1 MEMVGTAHMTS
12 RQRHAWQALL
22 QDAGL
27 HTDEAVDYT
36 VLLWEDGQLA
46 ATGSRAGNIFKYFT
60 TAPQYRERGFSAAVM
75 TELRQ
80 EAFSRGIGHLFLY
93 TKPENGQMFTNLCFY
108 PVART
113 ADILLMESCRGG
125 IGAFVASLPKP
136 PTPGVTGA
144 AVMHC
149 DPFTRGH
156 RYLLG
161 KAARDCEWLYVFVV
175 SEDKGR
181 FPAADR
187 IELVRRGTADLPNVI
202 VCPTGPYLISQ
213 VTFPTYFLRDTQRA
227 DDIRCHLDMEI
238 FASHFAPALHITRR
252 YVGTEPFSPV
262 TAAYNRA
269 MEAFLPGRGIEVREI
284 PRKAID
290 GTPISA
296 SAVRALLGRGQ
307 AQTLHQ
313 LVPET
318 TWRYLQQ
325 HRMIG
330 GEEDIHDIP

>member
-1 MEMVGTAHMTS
+1 
-12 RQRHAWQALL
+12 
-22 QDAGL
+22 
-27 HTDEAVDYT
+27 
-36 VLLWEDGQLA
+36 
-46 ATGSRAGNIFKYFT
+46 
-60 TAPQYRERGFSAAVM
+60 
-75 TELRQ
+75 
-80 EAFSRGIGHLFLY
+80 
-93 TKPENGQMFTNLCFY
+93 
-108 PVART
+108 
-113 ADILLMESCRGG
+113 
-125 IGAFVASLPKP
+125 
-136 PTPGVTGA
+136 
-144 AVMHC
+144 
-149 DPFTRGH
+149 
-156 RYLLG
+156 
-161 KAARDCEWLYVFVV
+161 
-175 SEDKGR
+175 
-181 FPAADR
+181 
-187 IELVRRGTADLPNVI
+187 
-202 VCPTGPYLISQ
+202 
-213 VTFPTYFLRDTQRA
+213 
-227 DDIRCHLDMEI
+227 MEI

-269 MEAFLPGRGIEVREI
+269 MKAFLPGRGIEVREI